1 MLKISLEF
9 VEPGIGNWL
18 FIEKEVIIVQKI
30 VSKML
35 VTLTVKRHK
44 LIPSDVDTFQMVI
57 LSLDQLRYNEPM
69 EGIINF
75 ITVIINPF
83 IQQKQLF

>member
-35 VTLTVKRHK
+35 VRLTVKSHK
-44 LIPSDVDTFQMVI
+44 LIPSEVDTFQMVI
-57 LSLDQLRYNEPM
+57 LSIDQLRYNEPM
-69 EGIINF
+69 EGVINF